1 MKCIRNFV
9 LFKDCKDLQSLI
21 TPSGYRSISWNTAPD
36 GDWLLRMAS
45 LAYDLLQIAPNT
57 KIGGKKLTDAIKK
70 LLETGDVTN
79 GSGRDAGKFTDLCS
93 LLIRI
98 CLAQFRVLKRD
109 MTKRSIVFRR
119 LEKEDRTRFILILE
133 RIQLPAEFD
142 DQSDDEQDM
151 EVPCFNPKPAKED
164 ESLSSAVAIVPF
176 GTGQGDSQASMD
188 FDISAFGRVL
198 AEEPPLPAPST
209 PPPAKGSNAFISQV
223 SFASAE
229 ERSRKRKVQEGVGFK
244 LSPRVQ
250 DSPPPAPA
258 KQKRDGQDVDIPV
271 SDDDLL
277 QAALDHVPKASSVAK
292 VLKRPSANMKRP
304 SSSMKR
310 PAAHEGDDA
319 TGDDDADV
327 AMDDKEAASAS
338 NDGQEDHGSQ
348 VSCHNNFACLM
359 HENM

>member
-1 MKCIRNFV
+1 
-9 LFKDCKDLQSLI
+9 
-21 TPSGYRSISWNTAPD
+21 
-36 GDWLLRMAS
+36 
-45 LAYDLLQIAPNT
+45 
-57 KIGGKKLTDAIKK
+57 
-70 LLETGDVTN
+70 
-79 GSGRDAGKFTDLCS
+79 
-93 LLIRI
+93 
-98 CLAQFRVLKRD
+98 
-109 MTKRSIVFRR
+109 
-119 LEKEDRTRFILILE
+119 
-133 RIQLPAEFD
+133 
-142 DQSDDEQDM
+142 M

-164 ESLSSAVAIVPF
+164 ESLSSALAIVPF

-188 FDISAFGRVL
+188 FDISAFGKVL

-223 SFASAE
+223 SFGSAE

-258 KQKRDGQDVDIPV
+258 KQKRDGQDVDPVSGYGSSRGNIPV

-327 AMDDKEAASAS
+327 AMDDEEAASAS
-338 NDGQEDHGSQ
+338 NDGQEDYGSQ